1 MYMETKLSITEKEVS
16 QAIVFLLQ
24 EVRELKEVVNG
35 KGSVERV
42 PIGIKEACIILQKAK
57 PTVYK
62 MAKNC
67 EIPCYKQGKK
77 LYFYKDV
84 LLGSIEKGRVIR
96 KCN

>member
-1 MYMETKLSITEKEVS
+1 METKLSITEKEVS

-57 PTVYK
+57 QLYIKWQRIAKFHVTSKVRNYISTK
-62 MAKNC
+62 MS
-67 EIPCYKQGKK
+67 Y
-77 LYFYKDV
+77 
-84 LLGSIEKGRVIR
+84 
-96 KCN
+96 